1 MKKTFLFLLSL
12 LASAAIFAQEAA
24 PAAADSE
31 VAVASAPD
39 RDWHLSVGLSYRKFD
54 KPKFKVITNLGA
66 DLNDT
71 MLVLHGQLVPNTE
84 SNRAAAAQAEGY
96 RINRPGVGE
105 LTFANI
111 TGETGNATSKG
122 TYSTAENLG
131 GTIGGSLSLWTK
143 GGLDLA
149 FVANL
154 SLFEMDSASRSLK
167 GGSAPTAE
175 TFKQYVGWNGKG
187 SFVPNNAVDAPRNPA
202 AESADASG
210 LVSIGKAKFDM
221 QLWVLDAGLSLGYN
235 FNCGLRLYVAGGP
248 SLSIAD
254 MDSSSSGHH
263 DNDRECRAGL
273 YLAGGANFWFTER
286 IGIAAEV
293 RYDNVFGTVGT
304 RYVKQ
309 DLDTLGGSVKL
320 LVRF

>member
-1 MKKTFLFLLSL
+1 MKKTLLFLLSL

-24 PAAADSE
+24 PAETEA
-31 VAVASAPD
+31 AVAAPAAH
-39 RDWHLSVGLSYRKFD
+39 DWFLSVGASYRKFD
-54 KPKFKVITNLGA
+54 KPKFKVVTNLSA
-66 DLNDT
+66 ELEDT
-71 MLVLHGQLVPNTE
+71 MLVLNGRLITE
-84 SNRAAAAQAEGY
+84 NNANMAAAANAEGY
-96 RINRPGVGE
+96 RTGRAGVGE
-105 LTFANI
+105 LTFAKI
-111 TGETGNATSKG
+111 SGGGGNATSKG
-122 TYSTAENLG
+122 SYSTAENLG
-131 GTIGGSLSLWTK
+131 GTIGGSLGLWTN
-143 GGLDLA
+143 GAFDLA

-154 SLFEMDSASRSLK
+154 SLFKMDSASRKLK
-167 GGSAPTAE
+167 GGADYEASM
-175 TFKQYVGWNGKG
+175 FKQFVGWNGEG
-187 SFVPNNAVDAPRNPA
+187 EYRRNVDGPA
-202 AESADASG
+202 TSAGMADASG
-210 LVSIGKAKFDM
+210 LASTGKAKFDM

-235 FNCGLRLYVAGGP
+235 FDFGLRLYLAGGP

-263 DNDRECRAGL
+263 DNDRECRAGM

-286 IGIAAEV
+286 VGIAAEV